1 MVLQRMRADLKL
13 LRISPSG
20 TATWQM
26 IREHEREG
34 AWSDSYDPKNL
45 TANRQGALL
54 LTWFERDPG
63 LSHALATRTRVLEWE
78 LDVMIDAIDGQRNGY
93 GVTAEGNVVRVDVTT
108 GRQIGATMHVGPR
121 TRVLSGLPEGGV
133 VVRDETGHVRHY
145 SMDGTLLKKLQ
156 TPSDGQHPWRLAMIG
171 NDFIET
177 DGTRIL
183 AFHVED

>member
-1 MVLQRMRADLKL
+1 
-13 LRISPSG
+13 
-20 TATWQM
+20 
-26 IREHEREG
+26 
-34 AWSDSYDPKNL
+34 
-45 TANRQGALL
+45 
-54 LTWFERDPG
+54 
-63 LSHALATRTRVLEWE
+63 
-78 LDVMIDAIDGQRNGY
+78 MIDAIDGQRNGY

-145 SMDGTLLKKLQ
+145 SMDGTLLKRLQ